1 MSMRDIAT
9 LLQQIDQHGDLTE
22 IRTGI
27 ADLIAHHLEANRD
40 ALGYW
45 QTAHFTNAIGSLS
58 VNVHSPRQPTRLCL
72 KSCLSDLEKAIN
84 TPDDADATFTPRKQS
99 TKALTHEQLLQAIE
113 ALRKNF

>member
-1 MSMRDIAT
+1 MRDIAT
-9 LLQQIDQHGDLTE
+9 LLQLIDHHGDLTE

-27 ADLIAHHLEANRD
+27 ADLIAHHLEAKRH

-72 KSCLSDLEKAIN
+72 KSCLADLAKAIDMI
-84 TPDDADATFTPRKQS
+84 DDNDAAFTPRKQS
-99 TKALTHEQLLQAIE
+99 AKALTYEQLLHAIE
-113 ALRKNF
+113 ALRKHF